1 QPDRRQG
8 HRRKRIDRCPTMHGS
23 RGARRAFAVRDQA
36 SRHADD
42 TTAGLV
48 GDPDRTRRSKPM
60 IPASFDYVRATSLA
74 QAIGLLQKDPD
85 GTKLVAGGHTLI
97 PTLKL
102 RLASPALLVD
112 IGGINEL
119 KGIEVGDRIRIGALT
134 THAELLASE
143 PLRKV
148 LPIFHQTADLIADP
162 QVRNRGTIGGS
173 LANADPAAD
182 WPAVVLAL
190 KAELELA
197 GPTGRRRVA
206 AKDFFVDIM
215 STALKPEEVLMA
227 IHIPQPRPGA
237 RFRYRKIRHPE
248 ARGQRPER
256 HRSWRSTRFFRT
268 PIFSTSSS
276 TVSPCSRNQPSSRPQ
291 PLPTVP
297 EPMNSPG
304 INVSSCVICAMI
316 SSNENSMPSL
326 IPFER
331 TSPLTRT
338 SILRLYGSPI
348 SSGVTIQGPMTLP
361 PSKLLPLAGPSRPS
375 ISRRWASRAE
385 KSLKM
390 VKPKM

>member
-1 QPDRRQG
+1 
-8 HRRKRIDRCPTMHGS
+8 
-23 RGARRAFAVRDQA
+23 
-36 SRHADD
+36 
-42 TTAGLV
+42 
-48 GDPDRTRRSKPM
+48 M

-143 PLRKV
+143 PLRKI
-148 LPIFHQTADLIADP
+148 LPIFHETDP

-215 STALKPEEVLMA
+215 STALKPEEVLVA
-227 IHIPQPRPGA
+227 IHIPRPGPGA
-237 RFRYRKIRHPE
+237 RLRYRKIRHPASGYAVVGVAVALSLHDDIVSE
-248 ARGQRPER
+248 AAIAITGATGRAFTADTASARLIGKSLSSENIASAARLASEQAECLSDHYAPANYRK
-256 HRSWRSTRFFRT
+256 HLVRT
-268 PIFSTSSS
+268 E
-276 TVSPCSRNQPSSRPQ
+276 V
-291 PLPTVP
+291 
-297 EPMNSPG
+297 
-304 INVSSCVICAMI
+304 
-316 SSNENSMPSL
+316 
-326 IPFER
+326 
-331 TSPLTRT
+331 
-338 SILRLYGSPI
+338 
-348 SSGVTIQGPMTLP
+348 
-361 PSKLLPLAGPSRPS
+361 
-375 ISRRWASRAE
+375 SRALA
-385 KSLKM
+385 SLGAA
-390 VKPKM
+390 